1 MAELVATLRK
11 MMPTPPEVPRPRGRA
26 QKPPLVWLLTG
37 SRPGDNNQLLALA
50 KALDWPFEIKRIEYN
65 QLRRI
70 PALRK
75 GLVSVAPG
83 SREQIRP
90 PWPDLLITVGYAGV
104 GVARHIKEL
113 SGRRTKLVHIGNPR
127 SALDD
132 FDLQIT
138 TPQYARGP
146 APNLLE
152 LPLPIGNPARSA
164 QSTIEELRWLR
175 DFPRPR
181 RLVAVGGPA
190 RHWELDHK
198 ALTDA
203 IQDIRDKQPAGSL
216 IVATSNRTRTPT
228 RRLLSRLVTGDR
240 AALVDSFP
248 SFPTLLAQCDEIYV
262 TADSVSMLSEA
273 VLTGKPTGMIP
284 IKRSLRGVL
293 SRALWEKPLGKA
305 LFPDFNNFWALLQ
318 RNRLIGNVGSP
329 VSAEVDDTVDRAA
342 DAVRALFERQRSSPA
357 RIWVL
362 LGAHAGDNDQLIAT
376 AEGIGLPFEIKQ
388 LKYNR
393 FRHLGPRLLGR
404 SLLSLTDASR
414 AAILSE
420 PAPDLTISA
429 GHRSVAA
436 VQALRHRSKG
446 RTRSIHVGFPR
457 VSAKHFDLVIATP
470 QYPMAD
476 DPHLLRVPFAFTRAA
491 TAPQDSVEAEELRNL
506 PQPRRLLVIGGPT
519 AFYDIDPTKV
529 FGALAAMLDEAAD
542 GGSIMVTTSPRTPRA
557 ISEAVSTLLAESPV
571 PSLLAEPGKPPAYA
585 SLLAGADSIRITADS
600 VSMISDAIW
609 TGKPLALVPVAI
621 NRIGR
626 VADAL
631 RNRLFPGKRLYPHD
645 LGFFWNSLAKVG
657 INESLSV
664 PKTSTSGEMR
674 AIFERIRPIMDSS
687 DEVCSPLRRKALG
700 KNAATADL

>member
-1 MAELVATLRK
+1 MAELGATLRK
-11 MMPTPPEVPRPRGRA
+11 RMPTRAAAPRPRVRA
-26 QKPPLVWLLTG
+26 QKQPLVWLLTG

-50 KALDWPFEIKRIEYN
+50 EALGWPFEIKRIKYN
-65 QLRRI
+65 QLRRV

-75 GLVSVAPG
+75 GLVSVAPD
-83 SREQIRP
+83 SRGQIRP

-104 GVARHIKEL
+104 GVARHIREL
-113 SGRRTKLVHIGNPR
+113 SGGRTKLVHIGNPR
-127 SALDD
+127 TALDD

-138 TPQYARGP
+138 TPQYSRGP

-152 LPLPIGNPARSA
+152 LPLPIGNPARTA
-164 QSTIEELRWLR
+164 RSTIDELRWLR

-198 ALTDA
+198 ALASA
-203 IQDIRDKQPAGSL
+203 ISDIRDKQPEGSL
-216 IVATSNRTRTPT
+216 IVVTSNRTRTQT
-228 RRLLSRLVTGDR
+228 RRLLSRLVSGDR

-284 IKRSLRGVL
+284 IKRSLRGIL
-293 SRALWEKPLGKA
+293 SHALWEMPRGKA
-305 LFPDFNNFWALLQ
+305 LFPDFNNFWAMLR
-318 RNRLIGNVGSP
+318 RNRLIGNVCSP
-329 VSAEVDDTVDRAA
+329 VGAEVGDTVDRAA
-342 DAVRALFERQRSSPA
+342 DAVRALFAHRKSSPT

-414 AAILSE
+414 RAILSE
-420 PAPDLTISA
+420 RAPDLTISA

-446 RTRSIHVGFPR
+446 RTRAIHVGFPR
-457 VSAKHFDLVIATP
+457 VSAQHFDLVISTP

-491 TAPQDSVEAEELRNL
+491 TAPQDSVEAEELLHL
-506 PQPRRLLVIGGPT
+506 PYPRRLLVIGGPT
-519 AFYDIDPTKV
+519 AFYDIDPSQV
-529 FGALAAMLDEAAD
+529 LGALSAMLDEATD
-542 GGSIMVTTSPRTPRA
+542 GGSIIVTTSPRTPQA
-557 ISEAVSTLLAESPV
+557 ISDAVSTLLAESPV
-571 PSLLAEPGKPPAYA
+571 PSLLAEPGKPPPYT

-621 NRIGR
+621 NKLGR
-626 VADAL
+626 VANAV
-631 RNRLFPGKRLYPHD
+631 RNRLFPGKLLYPHD
-645 LGFFWNSLAKVG
+645 LGFFWDSLAKVG
-657 INESLSV
+657 ITESLSV
-664 PKTSTSGEMR
+664 PKTSTSQEMR
-674 AIFERIRPIMDSS
+674 AIFDRIRPILDSS
-687 DEVCSPLRRKALG
+687 DEVRSPLRRKTLG
-700 KNAATADL
+700 KN